1 MRFSTW
7 LRAVL
12 MAAEVFLEPNQ
23 ASILRRIEVFW
34 SRRGFDLAYEWND
47 FILHQQE
54 RIRWWWPLWW
64 WQTRKKEGVVVVKRS
79 VVVR

>member
-1 MRFSTW
+1 MSRKDFGKGE
-7 LRAVL
+7 RMEQERVL
-12 MAAEVFLEPNQ
+12 
-23 ASILRRIEVFW
+23 
-34 SRRGFDLAYEWND
+34 
-47 FILHQQE
+47 QE